1 MSQDG
6 SSGWKQPDK
15 RSFIRHELRTP
26 INAIIGYSEMLLE
39 ETIERGDAA
48 SHLRLDLEN
57 INTAGRELL
66 AIVNDTK
73 LEIDLENFGSNFRH
87 AIRTMITTVVGYT
100 EMLLE
105 DSQDSSG
112 ETFANDLMKIQS
124 ASKQLFALIEDFV
137 KIGNMDAKKD
147 GVEQPTADSSSH
159 SLCEIASTVSLPA
172 DETGLPEQMQ
182 GTILVVDDNEMNR
195 DLLSRLLKKQGY
207 DCESAENGRLA
218 IEKMRLYKFDLVL
231 LDVIMPEMDGFE
243 TLEEIKGAD
252 ELRYIPV
259 IMISSLDDMDNIVR
273 CIEIGAEDYL
283 PKPPDPVL
291 LRARVSACLEK
302 KRLID
307 LQIES
312 RKRLKEL
319 NEALDVRNRLIRDT
333 FGRYLSDEIVENILE
348 TPAGLKLGGEKRETT
363 ILMSDLRGFTSI
375 AERLSP
381 EDVVAMINI
390 YLEIM
395 TDIILKYNGTIDEF
409 IGDAILVIFGAPV
422 QRDDDTIRA
431 VACAVEMQ
439 TAMEEVNRRNRESGY
454 PEVVMGIGINT
465 GSVVVGNIGSR
476 KRTKYAVVGRNVN
489 LTSRIES
496 YTVGGQI
503 LASQSTVDACGEILR
518 IDNTMEVMPKGVQ
531 KPITIYEVGGI
542 GSNYNL
548 FLPEIKRT
556 ELREIERPLLVY
568 FNVLDGKNVVRES
581 FKGRIVKMSGTEAE
595 IHAEVIT
602 DRLSNIKITLASA
615 GSNNIAPEIYA
626 KVTENIS
633 AVPPVF
639 RVCLTSDALPVKTFM
654 KAAYFDGKKDSHVMI
669 KFLGVGSQFS
679 GYAYYHSNVL
689 ITARSGKN
697 LLIDCGGDIRFSLE
711 EADIK
716 LENLSREIDA
726 VYISHLHSDHIGGLE
741 TIALSAYFNPAD
753 RKPKL
758 FAEEKLIRRLWLD
771 SLKGGL
777 QCIQGR
783 CMEIDDY
790 FECHPVQ
797 ESGAFIWEEIKF
809 RLMKMPHIQSGQ
821 RDHDSYGLIIEEQNE
836 GANVFFTA
844 DTQFRP
850 ELIKEMA
857 DKVDIIFHDCE
868 TTPFKTGVHAHY
880 EELCTLPEDVKRKI
894 WLYHYQPD
902 PDYNAE
908 ADGFMG
914 FVIKS
919 QEFEIKC
926 KP

>member
-1 MSQDG
+1 MSEE
-6 SSGWKQPDK
+6 SGRKQPD
-15 RSFIRHELRTP
+15 RHSISRFMRHELKTP

-39 ETIERGDAA
+39 ETAERGDAA
-48 SHLRLDLEN
+48 KHLRADLEH
-57 INTAGRELL
+57 IHAAGYEML
-66 AIVNDTK
+66 AVVNDSK
-73 LEIDLENFGSNFRH
+73 LEIDLENFGANFRH

-105 DSQDSSG
+105 DAQDSTG
-112 ETFANDLMKIQS
+112 ETFVSDLMRIQS
-124 ASKQLFALIEDFV
+124 ASKKLFSLIENFV
-137 KIGNMDAKKD
+137 NIGNMDVGRKEEALEMPYVVPAIPD
-147 GVEQPTADSSSH
+147 EAEMPERVE
-159 SLCEIASTVSLPA
+159 
-172 DETGLPEQMQ
+172 
-182 GTILVVDDNEMNR
+182 GTILIVDDNEMNR
-195 DLLSRLLKKQGY
+195 DLLSRQLKKQGY
-207 DCESAENGRLA
+207 ACESAENGRLA
-218 IEKMRLYKFDLVL
+218 IEKMHMHRFDLVL

-259 IMISSLDDMDNIVR
+259 IMVSSLDDMDNIVR

-307 LQIES
+307 QVIES

-363 ILMSDLRGFTSI
+363 ILISDLRGFTSI

-422 QRDDDTIRA
+422 QRDDDPIRA
-431 VACAVEMQ
+431 VACAIEMQ
-439 TAMEEVNRRNRESGY
+439 TAMEEVNRRNREAGY

-465 GSVVVGNIGSR
+465 GSVIVGNIGSR

-503 LASQSTVDACGEILR
+503 FVSQSTVDACGKILR
-518 IDNTMEVMPKGVQ
+518 IDNAIEVMPKGVQ

-542 GSNYNL
+542 VGNYNF
-548 FLPEIKRT
+548 FLPERKRAD
-556 ELREIERPLLVY
+556 LPLLERPILIR
-568 FNVLDGKNVVRES
+568 FNILEGKNVASES
-581 FKGRIVKMSGTEAE
+581 FKGRILKMSGTEAE
-595 IHAEVIT
+595 LKGEIIT
-602 DRLSNIKITLASA
+602 DKLSNIKIALDAAGRNNSASD
-615 GSNNIAPEIYA
+615 IYA

-633 AVPPVF
+633 VDPPVF
-639 RVCLTSDALPVKTFM
+639 RVCLTSAASQVQTFM
-654 KAAYFDGKKDSHVMI
+654 NAVHSSYEKNSYMMI
-669 KFLGVGSQFS
+669 KFVGVGSQFS
-679 GYAYYHSNVL
+679 GHDYYHSNVL
-689 ITARSGKN
+689 VTAKSGKK
-697 LLIDCGGDIRFSLE
+697 LLIDCGSDIRFSLQ
-711 EADIK
+711 EAGIK
-716 LENLSREIDA
+716 LWNLAREIDG

-741 TIALSAYFNPAD
+741 SIALSAYFNPVD
-753 RKPKL
+753 RRPKL
-758 FAEEKLIRRLWLD
+758 FAEDKLIRRLWLD

-777 QCIQGR
+777 ECIQGR

-790 FECHPVQ
+790 FECQPVP
-797 ESGAFIWEEIKF
+797 ESGFFIWEGIKF

-821 RDHDSYGLIIEEQNE
+821 KDHDSYGLIIEEQSD
-836 GANVFFTA
+836 GTNVFFTA

-868 TTPFKTGVHAHY
+868 TTPFRTGVHSHY

-894 WLYHYQPD
+894 WLYHYQPH
-902 PDYNAE
+902 PAYNPE
-908 ADGFMG
+908 ADGFLG
-914 FVIKS
+914 FVIKG
-919 QEFEIKC
+919 QEFEIMRKV
-926 KP
+926 